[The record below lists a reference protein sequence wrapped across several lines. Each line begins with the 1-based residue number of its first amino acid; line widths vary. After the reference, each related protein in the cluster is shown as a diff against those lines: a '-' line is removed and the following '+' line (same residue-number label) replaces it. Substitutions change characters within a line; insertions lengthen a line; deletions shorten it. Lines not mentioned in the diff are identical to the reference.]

1 MPDNG
6 LSPSVSDRDL
16 DEVVRILDGAAIVV
30 HDFEGIISRW
40 TSGCE
45 QLYGWT
51 RGEVVGRVV
60 HELLATAF
68 PQPLDSIREQV
79 RASGGWHGELTHRHK
94 DGHAIHVAS
103 RWTSPAGRDSP
114 RSAIVETN
122 NDITDLRTAPQDLV
136 EREAQL
142 RSVLETVPDAM
153 IVIDERGIVT
163 SLSTAAEHLFGYRSV
178 DVVGRNVKMLIPEP
192 GRQSHDHHLARFLA
206 TGESRIIGVHRIVT
220 GQRKDGSIFPME
232 ISIGEATVD
241 GRAIFTS
248 FIRDLTSRQRM
259 EAELRQ
265 AQKMEAVGQLTG
277 GLAHDFNNLL
287 TVIIGNLEMLEPR
300 LTEQKQRLLLDEAR
314 AAADNGATLTRQL
327 LAFGRRQPLNP
338 QPMDIGPLVTG
349 FSELMRR
356 SLGESIELLTVITG
370 ASHRVLVDA
379 PQFQNALL
387 NLALNARDAMPQGG
401 RLAIEISRV
410 RVDDDREFGRIDS
423 KVPSGEYVLIVVRDT
438 GNGMTADVQ
447 MRAVEPFF
455 TTKQSGSGTG
465 LGLAMVYG
473 FVKQSGGYLQI
484 QSEVGKGTIVR
495 LFLPAMSAALASDAV
510 EAASTT
516 DRPARASGECI
527 LVVEDDSRVRRVS
540 VARLESAGY
549 TVLEA
554 ASSAEALALF
564 ATHPEIRLVFT
575 DVVMP
580 GGMSG
585 DELAREIRSRRPG
598 AVILFTSGYAEPAV
612 ASREQAIAPNWLSK
626 PYTARDLIATVRNLL
641 GQQS

>member
-1 MPDNG
+1 
-6 LSPSVSDRDL
+6 
-16 DEVVRILDGAAIVV
+16 
-30 HDFEGIISRW
+30 
-40 TSGCE
+40 
-45 QLYGWT
+45 
-51 RGEVVGRVV
+51 
-60 HELLATAF
+60 
-68 PQPLDSIREQV
+68 
-79 RASGGWHGELTHRHK
+79 
-94 DGHAIHVAS
+94 
-103 RWTSPAGRDSP
+103 
-114 RSAIVETN
+114 
-122 NDITDLRTAPQDLV
+122 
-136 EREAQL
+136 
-142 RSVLETVPDAM
+142 
-153 IVIDERGIVT
+153 
-163 SLSTAAEHLFGYRSV
+163 
-178 DVVGRNVKMLIPEP
+178 
-192 GRQSHDHHLARFLA
+192 
-206 TGESRIIGVHRIVT
+206 
-220 GQRKDGSIFPME
+220 
-232 ISIGEATVD
+232 
-241 GRAIFTS
+241 
-248 FIRDLTSRQRM
+248 
-259 EAELRQ
+259 
-265 AQKMEAVGQLTG
+265 
-277 GLAHDFNNLL
+277 
-287 TVIIGNLEMLEPR
+287 
-300 LTEQKQRLLLDEAR
+300 
-314 AAADNGATLTRQL
+314 
-327 LAFGRRQPLNP
+327 
-338 QPMDIGPLVTG
+338 
-349 FSELMRR
+349 
-356 SLGESIELLTVITG
+356 
-370 ASHRVLVDA
+370 VLVDA

-423 KVPSGEYVLIVVRDT
+423 KVPSGQYVLIVVRDT